1 MDLSTIHH
9 PLFTIHDPLTFL
21 ASICLTMNESTIPI
35 PANCF
40 NPKSY
45 VKSHPASG
53 LLATRQG
60 DRLIAVPEVL
70 LRSIPKILR
79 VEAGEASYLAL
90 YTFGDNW
97 GKSFG
102 DRMIQEM
109 VNYYRQPILD
119 TISNEFFVNV
129 QAVWAVHGLGK
140 PTFDFSLA
148 DKGLVVATI
157 ANSAIDSGK
166 TIEDTSTYRSF
177 SLEAG
182 FLAGWFSRLTG
193 KTLRAC
199 ASNWS
204 EAPTSMQF
212 LVGSLGDIESIELAH
227 LKTGMLTTDKLN
239 LL

>member
-1 MDLSTIHH
+1 
-9 PLFTIHDPLTFL
+9 
-21 ASICLTMNESTIPI
+21 MNESTIPI

-60 DRLIAVPEVL
+60 DRLIAIPEAL

-102 DRMIQEM
+102 DRMVQEM

-119 TISNEFFVNV
+119 TISTEFFVNV
-129 QAVWAVHGLGK
+129 QSVWAVHGLGK
-140 PTFDFSLA
+140 PVFDFSLA

-157 ANSAIDSGK
+157 ENSGIDNGK
-166 TIEDTSTYRSF
+166 TVEDKPSYRSF

-193 KTLRAC
+193 TSLRAC

-204 EAPTSMQF
+204 AAPASMQF
-212 LVGSLGDIESIELAH
+212 LIGSSSHIESIEHFYLS
-227 LKTGMLTTDKLN
+227 KGMLTPD
-239 LL
+239 LLKSL

>member
-1 MDLSTIHH
+1 
-9 PLFTIHDPLTFL
+9 
-21 ASICLTMNESTIPI
+21 MNESTIPI

-45 VKSHPASG
+45 VKSNPASG

-60 DRLIAVPEVL
+60 DRLIAVPEAL

-97 GKSFG
+97 GKTFG
-102 DRMIQEM
+102 DRMVQEM

-119 TISNEFFVNV
+119 TISTEFFVNV

-140 PTFDFSLA
+140 PAFDFSLA

-157 ANSAIDSGK
+157 ENSGIDHGK
-166 TIEDTSTYRSF
+166 TVEDTASYRSF

-182 FLAGWFSRLTG
+182 FIAGWFSRLAG
-193 KTLRAC
+193 KPLRAC

-204 EAPTSMQF
+204 QAPASMQF
-212 LVGSLGDIESIELAH
+212 LIGSVSHMESIEHFH
-227 LKTGMLTTDKLN
+227 LSKGMLTAE
-239 LL
+239 LLKSL

>member
-1 MDLSTIHH
+1 
-9 PLFTIHDPLTFL
+9 
-21 ASICLTMNESTIPI
+21 MNESTIPI

-212 LVGSLGDIESIELAH
+212 LIGSDSHIESIEHFH
-227 LKTGMLTTDKLN
+227 LSKGMLTANQLKSL
-239 LL
+239 